1 MDSFLGR
8 LKNAADK
15 ASASA
20 SVAQEKVIQEYL
32 PKIVAIL
39 REKAGPAVLEILSDI
54 DKLGD
59 LARTAYQALP
69 MPVRLIVK
77 EQGFIDWVVSH
88 QGKLTELIQVQIEK
102 VGASGDL
109 ANNLMTAEAEVPKLE
124 SESEEQISGGVD
136 YLPPF
141 PPLDPT

>member
-1 MDSFLGR
+1 MDSFLGK
-8 LKNAADK
+8 LKSAADK
-15 ASASA
+15 AGVSA
-20 SVAQEKVIQEYL
+20 SVAQEKIIQEYL
-32 PKIVAIL
+32 PKIVAVL

-69 MPVRLIVK
+69 MPVRIVVK
-77 EQGFIDWVVSH
+77 EQSFIDWVISH
-88 QGKLTELIQVQIEK
+88 QDKLIELIQAQIEK
-102 VGASGDL
+102 VGTSGDPANTL
-109 ANNLMTAEAEVPKLE
+109 APAEAEVPE
-124 SESEEQISGGVD
+124 SESELEEYVSGGVD